1 MSDAAM
7 KVDPDYYNRR
17 LLETDARVDQ
27 SRRAAATAGAGGAD
41 SAPSSWG
48 AGGGG
53 VGRGSVSGRGGLPDL
68 PDYLVRQHS
77 LLGLYLSLH
86 PGDEADA
93 ERHWGFPQHHRAALV
108 GATVVVPL
116 LLAVFLTGKSFRSWL
131 WKASVIAVATVGAR
145 LALSFA
151 LATFPDIE
159 VPFQGHVLTV
169 WPHFTIGTL
178 AVMALIWFVCAAAS
192 GTGWSTLWLAFT
204 SLLLL
209 ACVEAGLR
217 GGMWHFQ
224 WWEPANRFSFL
235 KPWGDAYGPVA
246 TGPGR
251 SGAGFGAPQ
260 PSSYAPP
267 HPMAA
272 SAPAPAPR
280 QAEQPYRS
288 PSGSGGSDGFAVG
301 SVGGGGGDGDGS
313 GGMNGGAPAAAVV
326 AQKEESS
333 GLLEENSKEMGD
345 LEDIFSESV

>member
-17 LLETDARVDQ
+17 LLETDARVDP
-27 SRRAAATAGAGGAD
+27 SRRAAATGAGGAH

-53 VGRGSVSGRGGLPDL
+53 GGGGGGGSGGLPDL

-77 LLGLYLSLH
+77 LLGLYLSLN

-116 LLAVFLTGKSFRSWL
+116 LLAVVLTGSWL

-159 VPFQGHVLTV
+159 VPFQGHVLAV

-192 GTGWSTLWLAFT
+192 GAGWSTLWLALT

-209 ACVEAGLR
+209 ACAEAGLR

-224 WWEPANRFSFL
+224 WWEPATRFSFL
-235 KPWGDAYGPVA
+235 KPWGDAYDPVA

-251 SGAGFGAPQ
+251 GGAGFGAPQ

-267 HPMAA
+267 RPMAA
-272 SAPAPAPR
+272 SAPTPAPR

-288 PSGSGGSDGFAVG
+288 PSGSGGSEGVAVG
-301 SVGGGGGDGDGS
+301 SVGGGGVDGVGS
-313 GGMNGGAPAAAVV
+313 GGVNGGGPAAAAV

-333 GLLEENSKEMGD
+333 GLLDENSKEMGD

>member
-17 LLETDARVDQ
+17 LLETDARVDP
-27 SRRAAATAGAGGAD
+27 SRRAAATGAGGAH
-41 SAPSSWG
+41 SAPSPWG

-53 VGRGSVSGRGGLPDL
+53 GGGGSGGSGGLPDL

-77 LLGLYLSLH
+77 LLGLFLSLN

-93 ERHWGFPQHHRAALV
+93 ERLWGFPQHHRAALV

-159 VPFQGHVLTV
+159 VPFQGHVLAV

-192 GTGWSTLWLAFT
+192 GTGWSTLWLALT

-209 ACVEAGLR
+209 ACAEAGLR

-224 WWEPANRFSFL
+224 WWEPATRFSFL
-235 KPWGDAYGPVA
+235 KPWGDAYDPVA

-251 SGAGFGAPQ
+251 GGAGFGAPQ

-267 HPMAA
+267 RPMAA
-272 SAPAPAPR
+272 SAPTPAPR

-288 PSGSGGSDGFAVG
+288 PSGTGGSEAVAVG
-301 SVGGGGGDGDGS
+301 SVGGGGVDGVGS
-313 GGMNGGAPAAAVV
+313 GGVNGGGPAAAAV

>member
-17 LLETDARVDQ
+17 LLETDARVTGGG
-27 SRRAAATAGAGGAD
+27 AAGGARPHP
-41 SAPSSWG
+41 SAPPSSWG
-48 AGGGG
+48 GGGGGG
-53 VGRGSVSGRGGLPDL
+53 VGGGGGSGGLPDL

-77 LLGLYLSLH
+77 LLGLYLSLN

-93 ERHWGFPQHHRAALV
+93 ERHWGFPQHQRAALV

-116 LLAVFLTGKSFRSWL
+116 LLAVFLTGSWL

-145 LALSFA
+145 VVLSFA
-151 LATFPDIE
+151 LATFSDIE
-159 VPFQGHVLTV
+159 VPFQGHVLAV

-178 AVMALIWFVCAAAS
+178 AVMALVWFVCAAAS

-209 ACVEAGLR
+209 ACAEAGLR

-224 WWEPANRFSFL
+224 WWEPATRFSFL

-246 TGPGR
+246 TGSGR
-251 SGAGFGAPQ
+251 GGAGFGAPQ
-260 PSSYAPP
+260 ASSYAPP
-267 HPMAA
+267 RPMAA
-272 SAPAPAPR
+272 APAQAPAPR

-288 PSGSGGSDGFAVG
+288 PSGNGGSEGVAAG
-301 SVGGGGGDGDGS
+301 SVGGDGLGP
-313 GGMNGGAPAAAVV
+313 GGMNGGGGPAAAAV
-326 AQKEESS
+326 AAAPKDESA